1 MEKLFAEFCEM
12 FNLIFHNIPVPMI
25 LVDKNGDIKA
35 INWAYRDFLKLSD
48 VDDIHKNIVDF
59 IPNSRAPI
67 VLQTGKPEI
76 AQKMT
81 YLHGQEAI
89 VHRIPLINNGKV
101 YGLFGM
107 VLFKNMLELE
117 KLLEQN
123 ILIQKELDYY
133 KNQLKK
139 YYSTKYSINNI
150 IGSSKIMVEL
160 IQNIRRVSNLRS
172 NVLITGESGVGK
184 ELCAHAIHSEG
195 TRKDFPFVRVNC
207 TAIPESLIEA
217 ELFGYEEGAFTDA
230 KKGGHIGK
238 FEQAHRGT
246 VFLDEIGDMPLRMQA
261 KLLRVI
267 QEKEIERIGGNKLIS
282 VDVRIIAATNC
293 NLEDKIKNGSF
304 RQDLYYRLNVL
315 SIKVP
320 ALREHIEDIPLLINH
335 FLSELHSET
344 SFFKK
349 ISNQAIKILQ
359 KYQWPGNVRELRNV
373 LEKIVCNIEEDIIQ
387 PKHLASYILDTEP
400 KGLSYSP
407 NINEDGVG
415 LEEIINE
422 SEKNAIINAL
432 KETSCNC
439 SKAAQLLNIHRSKLY
454 RKLKKYNINLDS
466 YTK

>member
-1 MEKLFAEFCEM
+1 MEELFTEFSEM
-12 FNLIFHNIPVPMI
+12 FNLIFESIPVPMI
-25 LVDKNGDIKA
+25 LIDKNGNIKTL
-35 INWAYRDFLKLSD
+35 NWAYRDFLKLTDTDD
-48 VDDIHKNIVDF
+48 VHKNIIDF

-89 VHRIPLINNGKV
+89 VHRIPLIYNGKV

-107 VLFKNMLELE
+107 ILFKNMLEIE
-117 KLLEQN
+117 KLIEQN

-150 IGSSKIMVEL
+150 IGASKIMLDL
-160 IQNIRRVSNLRS
+160 IESIRRVSHSRS

-184 ELCAHAIHSEG
+184 ELFAHAIHSEG
-195 TRKDFPFVRVNC
+195 QRRDFPFVRVNC

-217 ELFGYEEGAFTDA
+217 ELFGYEDGAFTDA
-230 KKGGHIGK
+230 RKGGYIGK

-246 VFLDEIGDMPLRMQA
+246 LFLDEIGDMPLKMQA
-261 KLLRVI
+261 KLLRAT

-282 VDVRIIAATNC
+282 VDIRIIAATNS
-293 NLEDKIKNGSF
+293 NLEEKIKNGSF

-320 ALREHIEDIPLLINH
+320 ALRDHNEDIPLLINH
-335 FLSELHSET
+335 FLSELHTET
-344 SFFKK
+344 GYFKK
-349 ISNQAIKILQ
+349 ITKDSIKILQ
-359 KYQWPGNVRELRNV
+359 KYRWPGNIRELRNV
-373 LEKIVCNIEEDIIQ
+373 LEKAVCNVEEDTIQ
-387 PKHLASYILDTEP
+387 PEHLPSYIFD
-400 KGLSYSP
+400 KLSKTVSNSP

-422 SEKNAIINAL
+422 SEKAAILDAL
-432 KETSCNC
+432 KETSYNRL
-439 SKAAQLLNIHRSKLY
+439 KAAQLLNIHRSKLY
-454 RKLKKYNINLDS
+454 RKIKKYNISLGN
-466 YTK
+466 

>member
-1 MEKLFAEFCEM
+1 MEELFTEFSEM
-12 FNLIFHNIPVPMI
+12 FNLIFENIPVPMI
-25 LVDKNGDIKA
+25 LIDKNGNIKA
-35 INWAYRDFLKLSD
+35 LNWAYRDFLKLTDTDD
-48 VDDIHKNIVDF
+48 VHKNIIDF

-89 VHRIPLINNGKV
+89 VHRIPLIYNGKV

-107 VLFKNMLELE
+107 ILFKNMLEIE
-117 KLLEQN
+117 KLIEQN

-150 IGSSKIMVEL
+150 IGASKIMLDL
-160 IQNIRRVSNLRS
+160 IESIRRVSHSRS

-184 ELCAHAIHSEG
+184 ELFAHAIHSEG
-195 TRKDFPFVRVNC
+195 QRRDFPFVRVNC

-217 ELFGYEEGAFTDA
+217 ELFGYEDGAFTDA
-230 KKGGHIGK
+230 RKGGYIGK

-246 VFLDEIGDMPLRMQA
+246 LFLDEIGDMPLKMQA
-261 KLLRVI
+261 KLLRAT

-282 VDVRIIAATNC
+282 VDIRIIAATNS
-293 NLEDKIKNGSF
+293 NLEEKIKNGSF

-320 ALREHIEDIPLLINH
+320 ALRDHNEDIPLLINH
-335 FLSELHSET
+335 FLSELHTET
-344 SFFKK
+344 GYFKK
-349 ISNQAIKILQ
+349 ITKDSIKILQ
-359 KYQWPGNVRELRNV
+359 KYRWPGNIRELRNV
-373 LEKIVCNIEEDIIQ
+373 LEKAVCNVEEDTIQ
-387 PKHLASYILDTEP
+387 PEHLPSYIFD
-400 KGLSYSP
+400 KLSKTVSNSP

-422 SEKNAIINAL
+422 SEKAAILDAL
-432 KETSCNC
+432 KETSYNRL
-439 SKAAQLLNIHRSKLY
+439 KAAQLLNIHRSKLY
-454 RKLKKYNINLDS
+454 RKIKKYNISLGN
-466 YTK
+466 